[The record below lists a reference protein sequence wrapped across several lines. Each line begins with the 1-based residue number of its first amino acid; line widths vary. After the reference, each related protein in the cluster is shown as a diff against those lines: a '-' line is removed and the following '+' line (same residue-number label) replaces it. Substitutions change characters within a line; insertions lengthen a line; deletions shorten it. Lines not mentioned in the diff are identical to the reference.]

1 MGHRTSTGIRKGVS
15 MANLGGITQ
24 YQNQFS
30 TGQGLANG
38 AVSAGVHHTANAA
51 AAEAANGIQQ
61 ELMQLGKGSM
71 FTGTV
76 TQMKDGNVTVSLDN
90 GQTLHARLDNGVSV
104 AQGQPILFEVKSNQN
119 HQLMLRQV
127 PVDSA
132 YNPTLQKA
140 LAAAGL
146 AVNGRNLQMVNAMM
160 QNQLPIDR
168 NSLLTMARQLQ
179 AFPGAGP
186 ESLALMKK
194 LGFPITD
201 TMVQQFEA
209 YKQGNHSLV
218 ERFGQMMDQLPELL
232 SQGQGSDQEL
242 LALNKGL
249 LQALEILEEPGTPGA
264 PGQGTAGEGQAVGGG
279 LPVPGAGEGLAGQE
293 GQALPGM
300 EGTGAAAG
308 EGQNPAVVQDG
319 GQLPGSQVQEAAA
332 SQEGQNPAV
341 VQDEV
346 LVPGPQVQGAAA
358 SQEGQNPAVI
368 PDGGQ
373 LAGSQVQEAAAPQEG
388 QLAPPPQAAGQLPPG
403 AAPVSAFMG
412 QEAME
417 GLEGQLRQLPGMEQD
432 PALFPGGKL
441 NTSLSAQEMLKAIA
455 GQLEKQN
462 PPDGEKI
469 RTLLSGKGYQ
479 RLLKQAMSEQW
490 LMEPRQV
497 EQEKAVE
504 QLYERLNRQMG
515 KLQQLLQQAGKQ
527 DGAAARNTTQVRG
540 NLEMMQ
546 QINQLYHYV
555 QLPLKLRGQNAHSD
569 LYVYTNKKSLKDRD
583 GELSALLHLELDH
596 LGVTDV
602 RIKML
607 GNHVTTNFCMADEA
621 ALDLVEAHLEELDAA
636 LARKGYHC
644 SFQTEQRQEELDF
657 VEDFLEQGAPIGK
670 LQRYSFDVLT

>member
-1 MGHRTSTGIRKGVS
+1 

-24 YQNQFS
+24 YQNQLS

-38 AVSAGVHHTANAA
+38 VVSAGVHHGANAVVSD
-51 AAEAANGIQQ
+51 AANAVSQ

-90 GQTLHARLDNGVSV
+90 GQTVHARLDSGVSV
-104 AQGQPILFEVKSNQN
+104 TQGQPVLFQVKSNQN
-119 HQLMLRQV
+119 NQLMLRQV
-127 PVDSA
+127 PVESA

-146 AVNGRNLQMVNAMM
+146 MVNERNLQMVNAMM
-160 QNQLPIDR
+160 QNQLPINK

-179 AFPGAGP
+179 MFPGAGP
-186 ESLALMKK
+186 ESLAQMKK
-194 LGFPITD
+194 LGFPITE

-218 ERFGQMMDQLPELL
+218 ERFSQMMNQLPELL
-232 SQGQGSDQEL
+232 SQGEGSSQEL

-249 LQALEILEEPGTPGA
+249 LQALEILEEPALPEA
-264 PGQGTAGEGQAVGGG
+264 PGQGTAGEQQAVGVPGQAV
-279 LPVPGAGEGLAGQE
+279 PGTGEGLAGQDGRVTAALLDGQLLPGAEASAGQEGKVTAVLDGQLLSGAEASAGQEGKVVAAVLDGQLLSGAEASAGQDGKAAAQVQE
-293 GQALPGM
+293 GQLMPGL
-300 EGTGAAAG
+300 EHTGEAAAQ
-308 EGQNPAVVQDG
+308 EGQPGVNSQG
-319 GQLPGSQVQEAAA
+319 GQLPS
-332 SQEGQNPAV
+332 
-341 VQDEV
+341 
-346 LVPGPQVQGAAA
+346 GAA
-358 SQEGQNPAVI
+358 
-368 PDGGQ
+368 
-373 LAGSQVQEAAAPQEG
+373 L
-388 QLAPPPQAAGQLPPG
+388 
-403 AAPVSAFMG
+403 VSAFMG
-412 QEAME
+412 QEA
-417 GLEGQLRQLPGMEQD
+417 LESLESQLRQLPGMEQD
-432 PALFPGGKL
+432 PALFSGGKL
-441 NTSLSAQEMLKAIA
+441 NTSQSAQELLKAIA
-455 GQLEKQN
+455 GQLEKQ
-462 PPDGEKI
+462 PFLEGEKLKS
-469 RTLLSGKGYQ
+469 LLSGKGYQ
-479 RLLKQAMSEQW
+479 RLLRQAMSEQW

-515 KLQQLLQQAGKQ
+515 KLEQLLQQAGKQ

-546 QINQLYHYV
+546 QINQLYNYV

-569 LYVYTNKKSLKDRD
+569 LYVYTNKKSLRD
-583 GELSALLHLELDH
+583 KEGELSALLHLELDN

-607 GNHVTTNFCMADEA
+607 GSHVTTHFCMSDEA

-636 LARKGYHC
+636 LARKGYQC
-644 SFQTEQRQEELDF
+644 SFQTEQRQQEIDF